1 MVYIMR
7 ERILGV
13 SNLTDTDTVQNDRIR
28 DLEIRINQV
37 ENQLSAILAKLETL
51 TSLGKGLAIL
61 AGTAL
66 GIDLLPMVGV

>member
-1 MVYIMR
+1 MTIEVIT
-7 ERILGV
+7 
-13 SNLTDTDTVQNDRIR
+13 LTDTDAVQNDRIR
-28 DLEIRINQV
+28 DLEMRINQV

-66 GIDLLPMVGV
+66 GIDILPMVGV

>member
-1 MVYIMR
+1 MN
-7 ERILGV
+7 
-13 SNLTDTDTVQNDRIR
+13 NLTDTDTVQNDRIR
-28 DLEIRINQV
+28 DLEMRINQV

>member
-1 MVYIMR
+1 M
-7 ERILGV
+7 
-13 SNLTDTDTVQNDRIR
+13 TDTDTVQNDRIR
-28 DLEIRINQV
+28 DLEMRINPV

>member
-1 MVYIMR
+1 MIT
-7 ERILGV
+7 
-13 SNLTDTDTVQNDRIR
+13 LTDTDAVQNDRIR
-28 DLEIRINQV
+28 DLEMRINQV

-66 GIDLLPMVGV
+66 GIDILPMVGV

>member
-1 MVYIMR
+1 M
-7 ERILGV
+7 
-13 SNLTDTDTVQNDRIR
+13 TDTDAVQNDRIR
-28 DLEIRINQV
+28 DLEMRINQV

-66 GIDLLPMVGV
+66 GIDILPMVGV